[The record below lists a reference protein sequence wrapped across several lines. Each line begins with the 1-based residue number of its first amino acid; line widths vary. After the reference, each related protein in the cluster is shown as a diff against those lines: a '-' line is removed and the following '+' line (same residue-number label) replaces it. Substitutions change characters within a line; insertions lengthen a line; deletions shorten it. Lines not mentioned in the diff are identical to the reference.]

1 MIEGSNKIQVFEPH
15 HSSLPPLKPYI
26 SEFWRRREFATE
38 LSKFSDKAEYLESK
52 LGKVWLVLNPL
63 FLAVIYYLLVTIIQ
77 GNSAQANSFTTL
89 CHILIGLF
97 TFYFAQNC
105 ILLGAQSI
113 TSGGRLILNQA
124 FPRSLLPLSSAISAA
139 RQFLPTLPVYISIV
153 IIGKLVLSDAELPG
167 LTWNYLLIPIILTL
181 LIITSFGLAL
191 LFATMNVYFRDTTK
205 LLSYIMRIWLYA
217 SPVLWQPDMLT
228 GWHRIIL
235 YLNPLGPILSANSRI
250 WIDGMSPTS
259 SQLIGCFFWASAAI
273 LLGGYFFISRE
284 RDFAVRI

>member
-1 MIEGSNKIQVFEPH
+1 MVEGSNKIQVFEPH

-77 GNSAQANSFTTL
+77 GNSAQTNSFTTL

-153 IIGKLVLSDAELPG
+153 IIGKLVLSDTELPG

-228 GWHRIIL
+228 GWYRVIL

-250 WIDGMSPTS
+250 WIDGMTPTPA
-259 SQLIGCFFWASAAI
+259 QLIGCLFWAFTSI